1 MISKLYIQNYAIIDQ
16 LEINFEQ
23 GLNIITGETGAGK
36 SILMGALNLIL
47 GQRADSSVLQD
58 PQKKC
63 IIEGLFKI
71 NKSQQVLQFFQ
82 QNELDFENEILIR
95 REIAANGKSR
105 SFINDTPVNLSQVKA
120 LSVHLVDL
128 HQQFDTLEINS
139 ESFQRD
145 VIDALSDHSSLLL
158 DFKKQFETYQQEKK
172 SLALLKIEQEQANKE
187 LDYNQFLF
195 SELDE
200 LSLKE
205 NELEEIE
212 AELKLLNNAERIK
225 LQLSAVYGE
234 LSNSDQPVINQ
245 LKTINNKLKLLDD
258 FHPELPNLFQRMN
271 SAIIEV
277 QDISDELERIESQV
291 KYDEERISIL
301 NDRLSVGYKL
311 LKKHGFSTTVQLI
324 DLKESLQVKLDGF
337 SNVFASIEALEK
349 SLVKLYDACL
359 ISAKKIS
366 GNRKKQIDGFVKEVN
381 RLLAQVGMPNARLNV
396 SISEAELN
404 MFGIDS
410 IEFLFDANKSNKFE
424 PIGKVASGGELS
436 RLMLSIKSLVAQKL
450 ALPTLIFD
458 EIDTGIS
465 GEAAKQVGLIMKS
478 LSTSHQIIAI
488 THQAQIA
495 AKASTHFFVYKEVKG
510 EKIAT
515 NIRILNEAERI
526 NAIAQMLS
534 GEKPTIAALENAK
547 EMMSN

>member
-1 MISKLYIQNYAIIDQ
+1 MISKLFIQNYAIIDQ
-16 LEINFEQ
+16 LEIHFEH

-47 GQRADSSVLQD
+47 GQRADSNVLQD

-71 NKSQQVLQFFQ
+71 NKSQQVLQFFL

-145 VIDALSDHSSLLL
+145 VLDALSDHTTLLL
-158 DFKKQFETYQQEKK
+158 EFKKQFEAYQQARK
-172 SLALLKIEQEQANKE
+172 SLAQLRIEQAEANKE

-195 SELDE
+195 SELE
-200 LSLKE
+200 EISLKE
-205 NELEEIE
+205 NELEDIE
-212 AELKLLNNAERIK
+212 SELKMLNNAERIK
-225 LQLSAVYGE
+225 LQLSTISAE
-234 LSNSDQPVINQ
+234 LSNEEQPVINQ
-245 LKTINNKLKLLDD
+245 LKTINNKLKLLVD
-258 FHPELPNLFQRMN
+258 FHPEVSNLHQRFN

-277 QDISDELERIESQV
+277 QDIADELERIESQV

-301 NDRLSVGYKL
+301 NDRLSAGYKL
-311 LKKHGFSTTVQLI
+311 LKKHGFSSTAQLI
-324 DLKESLQVKLDGF
+324 SLKESLQIKLEAYT
-337 SNVFASIEALEK
+337 NVFSSIEVLEK
-349 SLVKLYDACL
+349 SLVKLFDACT
-359 ISAKKIS
+359 ISAKQIS
-366 GNRKKQIDGFVKEVN
+366 VNRKKQIDGFVKEVN

-396 SISEAELN
+396 SITETELN

-495 AKASTHFFVYKEVKG
+495 AKASTHFFVYKAVKG
-510 EKIAT
+510 EKIT
-515 NIRILNEAERI
+515 TSIRILNEDERI

-534 GEKPTIAALENAK
+534 GEKPTTAAMENAK

>member
-16 LEINFEQ
+16 LEIHFEH

-82 QNELDFENEILIR
+82 LNELDFENEILIR

-120 LSVHLVDL
+120 LSIHLVDL

-145 VIDALSDHSSLLL
+145 VLDALSDHSSLLL

-172 SLALLKIEQEQANKE
+172 ALALLKIEQEQANKE

-225 LQLSAVYGE
+225 LQLSAVYDE
-234 LSNSDQPVINQ
+234 LSNAEQPVINQ

-258 FHPELPNLFQRMN
+258 FHPELPNLFQRLN
-271 SAIIEV
+271 SAIIEL

-301 NDRLSVGYKL
+301 NDRLSAGYKL
-311 LKKHGFSTTVQLI
+311 LKKHGFSTTAQLI

-366 GNRKKQIDGFVKEVN
+366 VNRKKQIDGFVKEVN

-396 SISEAELN
+396 SISETELN

-478 LSTSHQIIAI
+478 LSASHQLIAI

-510 EKIAT
+510 DKIT
-515 NIRILNEAERI
+515 TSIRILNEGERI

-534 GEKPTIAALENAK
+534 GEKPTTAALENAK

>member
-1 MISKLYIQNYAIIDQ
+1 MISKLFIQNYAIIDQ

-47 GQRADSSVLQD
+47 GQRADSGVLQD

-71 NKSQQVLQFFQ
+71 NKNQQVVQFFQ

-105 SFINDTPVNLSQVKA
+105 SFINDTPVNLSQVKT
-120 LSVHLVDL
+120 LSVQLVDL

-145 VIDALSDHSSLLL
+145 VLDALSDHTTLLF
-158 DFKKQFETYQQEKK
+158 DFKKQFEAFQQAKK
-172 SLALLKIEQEQANKE
+172 SLAQLKIEQAEANKE

-195 SELDE
+195 SELEE

-212 AELKLLNNAERIK
+212 SEFKILNNAERIK
-225 LQLSAVYGE
+225 LQLNAISSE
-234 LSNSDQPVINQ
+234 LSNTEQPVINQ

-258 FHPELPNLFQRMN
+258 FHPELSNLHQRLN

-277 QDISDELERIESQV
+277 QDIADELERIEGQV

-311 LKKHGFSTTVQLI
+311 LKKHGFSTTAQLI

-396 SISEAELN
+396 SILETELN
-404 MFGIDS
+404 MFGIDA

>member
-1 MISKLYIQNYAIIDQ
+1 MISKLYIQNYAIINQ
-16 LEINFEQ
+16 LEIHFEH

-82 QNELDFENEILIR
+82 LNELDFENEILIR

-145 VIDALSDHSSLLL
+145 VLDALSDHSSLLL

-172 SLALLKIEQEQANKE
+172 ALALLKIEQEQANKE

-234 LSNSDQPVINQ
+234 LSNSEQPVINQ

-301 NDRLSVGYKL
+301 NDRLSAGYKL
-311 LKKHGFSTTVQLI
+311 LKKHGFSTTAQLI

-396 SISEAELN
+396 SISETELN

-478 LSTSHQIIAI
+478 LSISHQLIAI

-510 EKIAT
+510 EKIT
-515 NIRILNEAERI
+515 TSIRILNEAERI
-526 NAIAQMLS
+526 TAIAQMLS
-534 GEKPTIAALENAK
+534 GEKPTTAALENAK

>member
-1 MISKLYIQNYAIIDQ
+1 MISKLFIQNYAIIDQ
-16 LEINFEQ
+16 LEIHFEQ

-63 IIEGLFKI
+63 IIEGVFKL
-71 NKSQQVLQFFQ
+71 NKNQQVIQFFQ
-82 QNELDFENEILIR
+82 QNELDVENEILIR

-120 LSVHLVDL
+120 LSIHLVDL

-145 VIDALSDHSSLLL
+145 VLDALSDHTTLLL
-158 DFKKQFETYQQEKK
+158 EFKKQFEAYQQAKK
-172 SLALLKIEQEQANKE
+172 SLAQLKLEQAEANKE

-195 SELDE
+195 SELEE

-205 NELEEIE
+205 NELEDIE
-212 AELKLLNNAERIK
+212 SELKLLNNAERIK
-225 LQLSAVYGE
+225 LQLSAITDE
-234 LSNSDQPVINQ
+234 LSNAEQPVINH

-258 FHPELPNLFQRMN
+258 FHPELSNLYQRLN
-271 SAIIEV
+271 SSIIEV
-277 QDISDELERIESQV
+277 QDIADELERIEGQV

-301 NDRLSVGYKL
+301 NDRLSAGYKL
-311 LKKHGFSTTVQLI
+311 LKKHGFSTTAQLI
-324 DLKESLQVKLDGF
+324 SLKESLQIKLDGF

-349 SLVKLYDACL
+349 SLVKLYDACM

-366 GNRKKQIDGFVKEVN
+366 ANRKKQIDGFVKEVN
-381 RLLAQVGMPNARLNV
+381 RLLAQVGMPNARLKV
-396 SISEAELN
+396 GISETELN
-404 MFGIDS
+404 MFGIDA
-410 IEFLFDANKSNKFE
+410 IEFLFDANKSDKFE

-478 LSTSHQIIAI
+478 LSSSIQIIAI

-495 AKASTHFFVYKEVKG
+495 AKASTHFYVYKEVKG
-510 EKIAT
+510 EKIT
-515 NIRILNEAERI
+515 TSIRILNEADRI

-534 GEKPTIAALENAK
+534 GEKPTTAALENAK
-547 EMMSN
+547 EMMLN

>member
-1 MISKLYIQNYAIIDQ
+1 MISKLFIQNYAIIDQ
-16 LEINFEQ
+16 LEIHFEQ

-71 NKSQQVLQFFQ
+71 NKNQQVVQFFQ

-105 SFINDTPVNLSQVKA
+105 SFINDTPVNLSQVKT

-145 VIDALSDHSSLLL
+145 VLDALSDHTTLLL
-158 DFKKQFETYQQEKK
+158 EFKKQFEAYQQAKK
-172 SLALLKIEQEQANKE
+172 SLAQLKIEQAEANKE

-195 SELDE
+195 SELEE

-205 NELEEIE
+205 NELEDIE
-212 AELKLLNNAERIK
+212 SELKLLNNAERIK
-225 LQLSAVYGE
+225 LQLSAISAE
-234 LSNSDQPVINQ
+234 LSNAEQPVINQ

-258 FHPELPNLFQRMN
+258 FHPELSNLHQRLN

-277 QDISDELERIESQV
+277 QDIADELERIESQV

-311 LKKHGFSTTVQLI
+311 LKKHGFSTTEQLI
-324 DLKESLQVKLDGF
+324 SLKESLQIKLDAF
-337 SNVFASIEALEK
+337 TNVFSSIEALEK
-349 SLVKLYDACL
+349 SLVVLFDACI

-366 GNRKKQIDGFVKEVN
+366 ANRKKQIDGFVKEVN

-396 SISEAELN
+396 SILETELN
-404 MFGIDS
+404 MFGIDA

>member
-16 LEINFEQ
+16 LEIHFEH

-82 QNELDFENEILIR
+82 INELDFENEILIR

-105 SFINDTPVNLSQVKA
+105 SFINDTPVNLSQIKA

-145 VIDALSDHSSLLL
+145 VLDALSDHSSLLL

-172 SLALLKIEQEQANKE
+172 ALAQLKIEQEQANKE

-234 LSNSDQPVINQ
+234 LSNAEQPVINQ

-258 FHPELPNLFQRMN
+258 FHPELSNLFQRMN

-301 NDRLSVGYKL
+301 NDRLSAGYKL
-311 LKKHGFSTTVQLI
+311 LKKHGFSTTAQLI

-366 GNRKKQIDGFVKEVN
+366 GNRKNQIDGFVKEVN

-396 SISEAELN
+396 SISETELN

-478 LSTSHQIIAI
+478 LSTSHQLIAI

-510 EKIAT
+510 DKIT
-515 NIRILNEAERI
+515 TSIRILNETERI
-526 NAIAQMLS
+526 TAIAQMLS
-534 GEKPTIAALENAK
+534 GEKPTTAALENAK

>member
-16 LEINFEQ
+16 LEIHFEH

-82 QNELDFENEILIR
+82 LNELDFENEILIR

-105 SFINDTPVNLSQVKA
+105 SFINDTPVNLSQIKA

-145 VIDALSDHSSLLL
+145 VLDALSDHSSLLL

-172 SLALLKIEQEQANKE
+172 ALAQLKIEQEQANKE

-234 LSNSDQPVINQ
+234 LSNSEQPVINQ

-258 FHPELPNLFQRMN
+258 FHPELSNLFQRMN

-301 NDRLSVGYKL
+301 NDRLSAGYKL
-311 LKKHGFSTTVQLI
+311 LKKHGFSTTAQLI

-396 SISEAELN
+396 SISETELN

-478 LSTSHQIIAI
+478 LSTSHQLIAI

-495 AKASTHFFVYKEVKG
+495 AKASTHFFVYKEVKE
-510 EKIAT
+510 EKIT
-515 NIRILNEAERI
+515 TSIRILNEAERI

-534 GEKPTIAALENAK
+534 GEKPTTAALENAK

>member
-1 MISKLYIQNYAIIDQ
+1 MISKLYIQTYAIIDQ
-16 LEINFEQ
+16 LEIHFEH

-82 QNELDFENEILIR
+82 HTELDFENEILIR

-120 LSVHLVDL
+120 LSIHLVDL

-145 VIDALSDHSSLLL
+145 VLDALSDHSSLLL

-172 SLALLKIEQEQANKE
+172 ALAQLKIEQEQANKE

-205 NELEEIE
+205 NELEEFE

-234 LSNSDQPVINQ
+234 LSNAEQPVINQ

-301 NDRLSVGYKL
+301 NDRLSAGYKI
-311 LKKHGFSTTVQLI
+311 LKKHGFSTTAQLI

-337 SNVFASIEALEK
+337 SNVFASIEVLEK
-349 SLVKLYDACL
+349 SLVKLYDACM

-366 GNRKKQIDGFVKEVN
+366 ANRKKQIDGFVKEVN

-396 SISEAELN
+396 SISETELN

-478 LSTSHQIIAI
+478 LSTSHQLIAI

-495 AKASTHFFVYKEVKG
+495 AKASTHFFVYKAVKG
-510 EKIAT
+510 DKIT
-515 NIRILNEAERI
+515 TSIRILSEVERI
-526 NAIAQMLS
+526 TAIAQMLS
-534 GEKPTIAALENAK
+534 GEKPTTAAMENAK